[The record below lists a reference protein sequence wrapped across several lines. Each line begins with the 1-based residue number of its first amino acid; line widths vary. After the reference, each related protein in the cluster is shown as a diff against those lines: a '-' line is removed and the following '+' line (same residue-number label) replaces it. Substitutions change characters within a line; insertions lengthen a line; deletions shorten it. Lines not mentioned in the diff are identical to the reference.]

1 MSRNVPFQRGNSKD
15 FTLSCNETLW
25 RMKYKSICCIQI
37 SFQRLRN
44 ICRKKRSSVILLTI
58 QCPSW
63 KRMLHHRGKWQK
75 ADLFH
80 FSCPPHLSTNKCV
93 YWETN
98 PWDWKT
104 LASKKN
110 LIYQEVFLVVLRYI
124 LVFQN
129 IENDPVYNSFLLRQ
143 NPISSGKHFGHLC
156 FITNPQILKTENWIS
171 FKVLRFQQK
180 LDFVVYSILTG
191 IPPFPSATFCQRSLG
206 SPWNTSSHNSFTMFK
221 YRETQFHRNTKIN
234 KLQIHTKYK
243 NIQNTNFKVLPL
255 ARACWGLRETLHHAT
270 HSQCPNTEKHNFI
283 EIQIYTKYK
292 YKENTNTYKK

>member
-37 SFQRLRN
+37 YFQRLRN

-63 KRMLHHRGKWQK
+63 KRMLHHRGKWQNYK
-75 ADLFH
+75 MADLFH

-93 YWETN
+93 IDETN

-104 LASKKN
+104 LAPKKN
-110 LIYQEVFLVVLRYI
+110 LTYQEAFLVVLRYI

-129 IENDPVYNSFLLRQ
+129 IETDSVYNLFLLRQ
-143 NPISSGKHFGHLC
+143 NPVSTGKYFDHLC
-156 FITNPQILKTENWIS
+156 FITNLQILKTENWIS
-171 FKVLRFQQK
+171 FKVLRFQKK

-221 YRETQFHRNTKIN
+221 YRETQFHRNTKKTN
-234 KLQIHTKYK
+234 YKY
-243 NIQNTNFKVLPL
+243 IQNTKTFK
-255 ARACWGLRETLHHAT
+255 
-270 HSQCPNTEKHNFI
+270 
-283 EIQIYTKYK
+283 IQISKCYL
-292 YKENTNTYKK
+292 